1 MEPVTAAVMPI
12 YPAKVTIRR
21 ETFDCR
27 TFSQSQSSAGVGGH
41 IPAILHHLLVA
52 DDVRPARA
60 GGHVREG
67 DRQAEGGAGQV
78 GEQQGVELSKEEE
91 GGGQT
96 SDLDGKIARGR
107 TETQVTRVFHF
118 IHPSVADQGTC

>member
-1 MEPVTAAVMPI
+1 M
-12 YPAKVTIRR
+12 
-21 ETFDCR
+21 
-27 TFSQSQSSAGVGGH
+27 GGH

-78 GEQQGVELSKEEE
+78 GEQQGLELGEEEE
-91 GGGQT
+91 GGRQATVAHGEVA
-96 SDLDGKIARGR
+96 GRR
-107 TETQVTRVFHF
+107 TEAQVTKPRGKRKQA
-118 IHPSVADQGTC
+118 IDNTLLEGSM